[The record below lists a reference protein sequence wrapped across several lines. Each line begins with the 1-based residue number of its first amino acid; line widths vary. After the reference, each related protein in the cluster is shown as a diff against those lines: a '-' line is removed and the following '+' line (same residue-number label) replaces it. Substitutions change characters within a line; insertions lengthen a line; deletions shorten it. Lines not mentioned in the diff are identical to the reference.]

1 MPVPPTPQGLTCR
14 IEDRPPA
21 DGDGVLAVVSRGRR
35 SAAPVLRDGVPAL
48 RVAVPEAGPTGRV
61 EVWRTGR
68 SVTSGQDDD
77 GLVHAHDGQYLFCA
91 ARIRHDEDY
100 DVATEKTYLRILDLA
115 AGEGYPDVAR
125 MWNVVGGITAPVAD
139 GSDRYREFC
148 RARGRAFGERGLGA
162 GAAMPAAT
170 GIGGQDGFTTVHLLA
185 TRSPVVRIENPLQVP
200 AFEYPPRYGV
210 QPPSFARAAWVRT
223 GDRSGDLFVSG
234 TASIRGH
241 LTVHHGDV
249 ERQTRA
255 TLDTVA
261 ELVSGANLR
270 AHGVDADVALR
281 DLDAVTVYV
290 KHPDDVPAVRRIC
303 AAALGAGSRVV
314 HTVADVC
321 RDDLLVEIEAFTAVR
336 SR

>member
-1 MPVPPTPQGLTCR
+1 
-14 IEDRPPA
+14 
-21 DGDGVLAVVSRGRR
+21 
-35 SAAPVLRDGVPAL
+35 
-48 RVAVPEAGPTGRV
+48 
-61 EVWRTGR
+61 
-68 SVTSGQDDD
+68 
-77 GLVHAHDGQYLFCA
+77 
-91 ARIRHDEDY
+91 
-100 DVATEKTYLRILDLA
+100 
-115 AGEGYPDVAR
+115 
-125 MWNVVGGITAPVAD
+125 
-139 GSDRYREFC
+139 
-148 RARGRAFGERGLGA
+148 
-162 GAAMPAAT
+162 MPAAT
-170 GIGGQDGFTTVHLLA
+170 GIGGQDGYTTVHLLA

-241 LTVHHGDV
+241 LTVHPGDV

-303 AAALGAGSRVV
+303 TAALGPGSRVV